1 MMMSRSVV
9 VFVIATAIAGGLS
22 ACAGSL
28 DNRVTL
34 HPDAARVE
42 LVAGGVEGCHT
53 LGDVVGSASVEGDE
67 TQATLEARNDVRNKA
82 AALGATHVALQTNS
96 GERKAGMWRPRYQ
109 MTLAGVAYRCA
120 K

>member
-1 MMMSRSVV
+1 MLRSVV
-9 VFVIATAIAGGLS
+9 VFMVGYAFGGALGG
-22 ACAGSL
+22 CAGSL
-28 DNRVTL
+28 DDRVTL
-34 HPDAARVE
+34 HPGAARVE
-42 LVAGGVEGCHT
+42 LVAGGIEGCQS

-67 TQATLEARNDVRNKA
+67 QQATLEARNDVRNKA
-82 AALGATHVALQTNS
+82 AAMGATHVALQTNS